1 MGGSGFRPAT
11 SDQRLPPP
19 AQKATVP
26 KTPSSRCPYTIP
38 QQHSTEFTLKSTS
51 PKLQNPTTLAYAPRP
66 AHLPRQHNDAHITSP
81 TRDHRGAQH
90 QHKMSNRFGRDAARD
105 DLFSS
110 YNRSSSPSKDKK
122 KARASPYNS
131 SNGGG
136 YGLPGASSPGFGAY
150 PGSSSGNGGANGGLY
165 GGYGGYGQGG
175 SGASDGGYRSA
186 TPNGRGQYGSATL
199 DELESQNEEQTGVLI
214 GKVKM
219 LKDVR
224 FPPPF
229 FPSPT
234 RYPSQERGFSR
245 APFCALL
252 GPHGI
257 FMFCPELT

>member
-1 MGGSGFRPAT
+1 
-11 SDQRLPPP
+11 
-19 AQKATVP
+19 
-26 KTPSSRCPYTIP
+26 
-38 QQHSTEFTLKSTS
+38 
-51 PKLQNPTTLAYAPRP
+51 
-66 AHLPRQHNDAHITSP
+66 
-81 TRDHRGAQH
+81 
-90 QHKMSNRFGRDAARD
+90 MSNRFGRDAARD

-131 SNGGG
+131 NGG

-224 FPPPF
+224 FPLS
-229 FPSPT
+229 FPVS
-234 RYPSQERGFSR
+234 S
-245 APFCALL
+245 CALRQEL
-252 GPHGI
+252 AFPIFSTPPPQGI
-257 FMFCPELT
+257 LVGLEKANVVSIVS